1 MATEEWIHRAMLQN
15 KTYDDLPARVR
26 SLISVADWKARC
38 TLFCID
44 MGNQWAGSLAS
55 GACGEQEYYED
66 LLRQGH
72 CTMHDAMLTTGK
84 HRASCLVA
92 QQKRAVQ
99 IWACTKFMQLRL
111 CPCRYYR
118 QHHRI
123 FPYHLGHYICR
134 VLRVSPFKYYSDLC
148 YSSLAAEMSFSELP
162 NFTVSACHADYPHM
176 QLPTLAS

>member
-66 LLRQGH
+66 LLRQGI
-72 CTMHDAMLTTGK
+72 CTVPNTIVTTGDCM
-84 HRASCLVA
+84 ASCLLFS
-92 QQKRAVQ
+92 KRAV
-99 IWACTKFMQLRL
+99 
-111 CPCRYYR
+111 
-118 QHHRI
+118 
-123 FPYHLGHYICR
+123 
-134 VLRVSPFKYYSDLC
+134 
-148 YSSLAAEMSFSELP
+148 
-162 NFTVSACHADYPHM
+162 
-176 QLPTLAS
+176 